1 MASQSGTS
9 FLFQVLVRRS
19 WYLDSAVSSSSVQC
33 ARELVSGV
41 SAFLPLALALALAF
55 LPARHGFAGHGG
67 RVRVARVRGAWPRAR
82 LRARAYQ
89 ALVRLLARALART
102 LLGRGLDLLLLLLLL
117 GLLLVHEAVLLD
129 LRGAGAMRG
138 GVGRRGAARRVG
150 WAGQGAPAYRPAAL
164 ARHSRR

>member
-67 RVRVARVRGAWPRAR
+67 RVRVARVRGASPRAR

-102 LLGRGLDLLLLLLLL
+102 LLGRGLDLLLLLLL

-150 WAGQGAPAYRPAAL
+150 RAGQGAPADRPAAL